1 MKISVRQICFI
12 LLCYNAVN
20 KMLLY
25 PTVLSH
31 YCGRD
36 LLFAALIDFAVQAV
50 VVWAVSFLCS
60 RTDKTFFQ
68 LIEGTFGNIFARI
81 VYGLF
86 ALFFLAAT
94 LVPLCEQKLYVH
106 TIFYDTVPSLLIFL
120 PFFFFSI
127 YAAGKKFTNIGRSAD
142 VCLPVFVIS
151 LLFIFSMSV
160 LEIKWNN
167 FLPVL
172 KTPVKTLFGGALG
185 TVFRFAEPCYIL
197 MFMGHFKYKKG
208 DAAKL
213 TLSYLGG
220 AVIVM
225 LFLTAFYGIYGD
237 IADSRQFAVSK
248 ISLFFPAIDTIGRID
263 LIALYILEIVMLF
276 ALVLNIQLAVHC
288 VIKCT
293 GYENR
298 AVLSLAVNAALII
311 ALVLLDNSFHTLHN
325 FYAKWMWIAFA
336 VFANAIPVLSYALVK
351 RRGK

>member
-12 LLCYNAVN
+12 LLCYNAVS

-68 LIEGTFGNIFARI
+68 LLEGTFGNIFARI
-81 VYGLF
+81 IYGLF
-86 ALFFLAAT
+86 ALFFIAAT
-94 LVPLCEQKLYVH
+94 IVPLCEQKLYVH
-106 TIFYDTVPSLLIFL
+106 TIFYDTVPQLLIFL

-142 VCLPVFVIS
+142 VCMPIFVLSMI
-151 LLFIFSMSV
+151 FVFSMSV
-160 LEIKWNN
+160 LEIKWNS
-167 FLPVL
+167 FMPVL
-172 KTPVKTLFGGALG
+172 KTPVKDLFGGALG
-185 TVFRFAEPCYIL
+185 TVFRFAEPCYVL

-208 DAAKL
+208 DAAKM
-213 TLSYLGG
+213 TFSYIGG
-220 AVIVM
+220 ALTVL
-225 LFLTAFYGIYGD
+225 LFLFTFYGIYGD
-237 IADSRQFAVSK
+237 IAQSRQFAVSK

-276 ALVLNIQLAVHC
+276 ALVLNVQLALHC
-288 VIKCT
+288 VMQCT
-293 GYENR
+293 GYQNR
-298 AVLSLAVNAALII
+298 VVLSLAVNAVLII
-311 ALVLLDNSFHTLHN
+311 LLMVFDHGFNNLHT

-336 VFANAIPVLSYALVK
+336 VFANAIPVLAWTL
-351 RRGK
+351 RRKER

>member
-12 LLCYNAVN
+12 LLCYNAVS

-68 LIEGTFGNIFARI
+68 LLEGTFGNIFARI
-81 VYGLF
+81 IYGLF
-86 ALFFLAAT
+86 ALFFIAAT
-94 LVPLCEQKLYVH
+94 IVPLCEQKLYVH
-106 TIFYDTVPSLLIFL
+106 TIFYDTVPPLLIFL

-142 VCLPVFVIS
+142 VCMPIFVLSMI
-151 LLFIFSMSV
+151 FVFSMSV
-160 LEIKWNN
+160 LEIKWNS
-167 FLPVL
+167 FMPVL
-172 KTPVKTLFGGALG
+172 KTPVKDLFGGALG
-185 TVFRFAEPCYIL
+185 TVFRFAEPCYVL

-208 DAAKL
+208 DAAKM
-213 TLSYLGG
+213 TFSYIGG
-220 AVIVM
+220 ALTVL
-225 LFLTAFYGIYGD
+225 LFLFTFYGIYGD
-237 IADSRQFAVSK
+237 IAQSRQFAVSK

-276 ALVLNIQLAVHC
+276 ALVLNVQLALHC
-288 VIKCT
+288 VMQCT
-293 GYENR
+293 GYQNR
-298 AVLSLAVNAALII
+298 VVLSLAVNAVLII
-311 ALVLLDNSFHTLHN
+311 LLMVFDHGFNNLHT

-336 VFANAIPVLSYALVK
+336 VFANAIPVLAWTLRWK
-351 RRGK
+351 ER

>member
-12 LLCYNAVN
+12 LLCYNAVS

-68 LIEGTFGNIFARI
+68 LLEGTFGNIFARI
-81 VYGLF
+81 IYGLF
-86 ALFFLAAT
+86 ALFFIAAT
-94 LVPLCEQKLYVH
+94 IVPLCEQKLYVH
-106 TIFYDTVPSLLIFL
+106 TIFYDTVPPLLIFL

-142 VCLPVFVIS
+142 VCMPIFVLSMI
-151 LLFIFSMSV
+151 FVFSMSV
-160 LEIKWNN
+160 LEIKWNS
-167 FLPVL
+167 FMPVL
-172 KTPVKTLFGGALG
+172 KTPVKDLFGGALG
-185 TVFRFAEPCYIL
+185 TVFRFAEPCYVL

-208 DAAKL
+208 DAAKM
-213 TLSYLGG
+213 TFSYIGG
-220 AVIVM
+220 ALIVL
-225 LFLTAFYGIYGD
+225 LFLFTFYGIYGD
-237 IADSRQFAVSK
+237 IAQSRQFAVSK

-263 LIALYILEIVMLF
+263 FIALYILEIVMLF
-276 ALVLNIQLAVHC
+276 ALVLNIQLALHC
-288 VIKCT
+288 VMKCT
-293 GYENR
+293 GYQNR
-298 AVLSLAVNAALII
+298 AVLSLAVNAVLII
-311 ALVLLDNSFHTLHN
+311 LLLVFDHGFNNLHT

-336 VFANAIPVLSYALVK
+336 VFANAIPVLAWTL
-351 RRGK
+351 RRKER